1 MQDKDEVQP
10 PVSCVSVYVNIWKW
24 PRCVMVSVCDEEL
37 LGKVLREGELVFEV
51 NEKFYKGSRMTVEE
65 ALIHLKN
72 CNIANIIGEKI
83 VKAAIK
89 EGIVH
94 PEAVI
99 KIAGIPHAQIVRM

>member
-1 MQDKDEVQP
+1 MQGREKVHP
-10 PVSCVSVYVNIWKW
+10 PTSCVSVYVNVWKW

-37 LGKVLREGELVFEV
+37 LGKVLREGEIIFEV

-65 ALIHLKN
+65 ALVHLRN
-72 CNIANIIGEKI
+72 CHIANIVGEKI
-83 VKAAIK
+83 VEAAIK
-89 EGIVH
+89 ERIIH